1 MPGNGLFKQWGSFGY
16 CPPIAYKYEHE
27 SNKIKNYFFFFIR
40 KVGMEGFKFKS
51 VVSLGWSKGIH
62 H

>member
-1 MPGNGLFKQWGSFGY
+1 MDFLNSGTRLVTALPLHTSTNMSR
-16 CPPIAYKYEHE
+16 
-27 SNKIKNYFFFFIR
+27 IKLRITFFFFIR